1 MTDTINEQ
9 TLYDKVIDYLST
21 HDLKTAAGKL
31 VWDGVSG
38 AAGYVAKTVE
48 PAVQFVQ
55 TTAFEN
61 LEIANRNIA
70 PVAQQFAEKS
80 HELVGPFQ
88 EAFAPAIEAFAPI
101 HQVLSQKVLGP
112 ISWYFAILLIV
123 QLIVNIWW
131 MSNPNKGKVVARH
144 ILVKTEKEAK
154 EIQLE
159 LRKEKTLEAFV
170 KLAKKHS
177 LDKKSSGKGGLLEP
191 FGKKEHPEEFEKY
204 CFGLKTKEWVVS
216 PIIQTDKGF
225 HLIMV
230 QKKA

>member
-1 MTDTINEQ
+1 MTDAISEQ
-9 TLYDKVIDYLST
+9 TLCDKVIDFLST

-31 VWDGVSG
+31 VRDGVSG

-48 PAVQFVQ
+48 PAVQFIQ
-55 TTAFEN
+55 TTASEN

-70 PVAQQFAEKS
+70 PVAYQFAEKS
-80 HELVGPFQ
+80 HELVGPF
-88 EAFAPAIEAFAPI
+88 APV
-101 HQVLSQKVLGP
+101 HQVLSQKVFGP

-131 MSNPNKGKVVARH
+131 MSNSNKGKVVARH

-177 LDKKSSGKGGLLEP
+177 LDKKSNGKGGLLEA

-216 PIIQTDKGF
+216 PIIQTDNGF